1 MSDVL
6 LSQYHSFLILYLSVL
21 QSEELSSIAKRVSAE
36 LDLLLTYL
44 EVQLSQ
50 EAIGSQEADSLKR
63 ELEHAQAELAQQRE
77 ASVRDQLASTSLIQQ
92 AEARI
97 AALQNEINDHA
108 AQFED
113 AFRKISLEKQQA
125 VVDLQTLQAGSAQ
138 YAEQIQAF
146 KSHIQK

>member
-1 MSDVL
+1 M
-6 LSQYHSFLILYLSVL
+6 
-21 QSEELSSIAKRVSAE
+21 
-36 LDLLLTYL
+36 
-44 EVQLSQ
+44 
-50 EAIGSQEADSLKR
+50 KR
-63 ELEHAQAELAQQRE
+63 ELEQVHTDLALLRD

-92 AEARI
+92 AEERI

-125 VVDLQTLQAGSAQ
+125 VVDLQNLQAGSAQ

-146 KSHIQK
+146 KTHIQK

>member
-1 MSDVL
+1 
-6 LSQYHSFLILYLSVL
+6 
-21 QSEELSSIAKRVSAE
+21 
-36 LDLLLTYL
+36 
-44 EVQLSQ
+44 
-50 EAIGSQEADSLKR
+50 LKR
-63 ELEHAQAELAQQRE
+63 ELEQVHTDLALLRD

-125 VVDLQTLQAGSAQ
+125 VVDLQNLQAGSAQ